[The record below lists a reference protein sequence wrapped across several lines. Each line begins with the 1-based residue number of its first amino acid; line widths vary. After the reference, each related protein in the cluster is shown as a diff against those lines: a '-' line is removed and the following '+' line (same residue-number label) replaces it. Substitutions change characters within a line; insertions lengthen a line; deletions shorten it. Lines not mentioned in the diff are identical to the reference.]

1 MRERRVIAPVD
12 CHYPVYISD
21 QTTINLDIGTWERIT
36 IYEISRERGVN
47 NKSIQYERTSK
58 EQKELRP

>member
-12 CHYPVYISD
+12 HHYPVHISD
-21 QTTINLDIGTWERIT
+21 QTTVNLDIGAFKRTT

-47 NKSIQYERTSK
+47 NKSIRYERTSK